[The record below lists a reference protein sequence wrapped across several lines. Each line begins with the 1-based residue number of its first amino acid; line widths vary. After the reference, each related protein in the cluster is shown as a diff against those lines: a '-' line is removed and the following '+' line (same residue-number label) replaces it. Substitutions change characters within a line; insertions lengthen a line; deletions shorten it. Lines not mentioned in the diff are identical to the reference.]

1 MCQRKEKLLRNFH
14 VPKKGKT
21 TDKMSWV
28 KKSENKKKGILLI
41 KCHASE
47 MYIQKDKAD
56 GNVSCVK

>member
-28 KKSENKKKGILLI
+28 KKSENKKRNTT
-41 KCHASE
+41 
-47 MYIQKDKAD
+47 DKMSCIR
-56 GNVSCVK
+56 NVYTER